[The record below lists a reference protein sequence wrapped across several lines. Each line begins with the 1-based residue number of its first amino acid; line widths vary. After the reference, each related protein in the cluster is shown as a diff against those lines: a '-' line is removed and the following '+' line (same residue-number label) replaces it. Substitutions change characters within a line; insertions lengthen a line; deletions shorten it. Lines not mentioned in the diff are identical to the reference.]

1 MATNDYIIKHSDT
14 SLPDITVSENSTDKS
29 TDLIL
34 IGHGFPAYGAW
45 QNTNFLH
52 LLENFASS
60 TDEMPK
66 NPIVGQLWF
75 KKLDGGNNSQTGYV
89 GLFSIELTNRIQ
101 TPVTIEVL
109 SHSNIP
115 QKYYFYIDPT
125 NSQNNYYEYN
135 VESND
140 SLVYFV
146 DENKVN
152 KFYFINYK
160 DERGSTFDC
169 RLTIAT
175 SDKDKIII
183 NELNNNK
190 DVYENVELISP
201 TRHVYSDTNLS
212 NSTNSVQN
220 NAVYEAINN
229 INDNMISNE
238 IISTDI
244 SMDGENLVK
253 SKSIYSALQGKSNN
267 EHIHTIDDVE
277 DLSKELNAKT
287 PNTSFTSHV
296 NNRNNPHGVTKAQLG
311 LGNVQNIEIR
321 RGWKQVKGVKAGFN
335 GKLCTIT
342 GLPNRQGT
350 AIVNQTN
357 STADGACYCNMGS
370 SRAGSFDVEAVNNTK
385 SKHDINF
392 IWIWFG

>member
-1 MATNDYIIKHSDT
+1 MNEKKYKKFTAILTDFFYRKDEVYNKEEAVSNDDIFT
-14 SLPDITVSENSTDKS
+14 SYV
-29 TDLIL
+29 
-34 IGHGFPAYGAW
+34 
-45 QNTNFLH
+45 
-52 LLENFASS
+52 
-60 TDEMPK
+60 
-66 NPIVGQLWF
+66 F
-75 KKLDGGNNSQTGYV
+75 KRLDGGNNSQTGYV
-89 GLFSIELTNRIQ
+89 GLFSIELKNKIQ

-146 DENKVN
+146 DENKQN
-152 KFYFINYK
+152 KFYFLNYK

-201 TRHVYSDTNLS
+201 TRHVYSDANLS

-229 INDNMISNE
+229 IHDNMISDE

-267 EHIHTIDDVE
+267 GHIHTIDDIE
-277 DLSKELNAKT
+277 DLSKGLNAKT

-321 RGWKQVKGVKAGFN
+321 RGWKSVSGVKAGFK

-357 STADGACYCNMGS
+357 STADGACYCNIGS
-370 SRAGSFDVEAVNNTK
+370 GRAGSFDVEAVNNTK

-392 IWIWFG
+392 TWIWFG